1 MEIKN
6 NDKQEIA
13 YQDDYFARRHWV
25 RKIWQTLVALLC
37 WLVLLTPCVI
47 TLGTYLAYVTD
58 GRRGFFFWHYREGF
72 GELDLLIVLLVIIG
86 VVTAIFCLLVG
97 AVQNRRRKRVL
108 ERLRSMINRRA
119 PVKSFWPVSWRLN
132 TLEPATPGTRSVTT
146 KSSRSRTL
154 PRTSYEVRFSN
165 VRRDRI
171 DYQYY

>member
-108 ERLRSMINRRA
+108 EKTPQYDQQESTRQVILARQLAVKHFGARHARHTVRYYEVKPAQNFTKDELRSAVQQRKEGQN
-119 PVKSFWPVSWRLN
+119 
-132 TLEPATPGTRSVTT
+132 
-146 KSSRSRTL
+146 
-154 PRTSYEVRFSN
+154 
-165 VRRDRI
+165 
-171 DYQYY
+171 